1 MRRVGLTVLEITVV
15 LAIAGLL
22 ATFALPRLAGLRN
35 ASAVRSAASEV
46 AAAFTL
52 ARQSAIMGRL
62 TVAVVLDTAAGEVTV
77 RSGSRVVSRR
87 QLRAI
92 YSVILSA
99 NRDSAVYDARGLGYG
114 VSNITIR
121 IRRGTFVDT
130 LTMSRL
136 GRLAW

>member
-1 MRRVGLTVLEITVV
+1 MRRFGLTVLEITVV
-15 LAIAGLL
+15 LAISGVL
-22 ATFALPRLAGLRN
+22 AALALPRLVGFRN

-52 ARQSAIMGRL
+52 ARQSAIMGRS
-62 TVAVVLDTAAGEVTV
+62 TVAVVFDTAAGVITV

-92 YSVILSA
+92 YSVLVSA

-114 VSNITIR
+114 VSNITIG
-121 IRRGTFVDT
+121 IRRGSFVDT

-136 GRLAW
+136 GRLTW

>member
-1 MRRVGLTVLEITVV
+1 METDATTWSPWVVETWAKLVEAGSSLDARCQLTVV
-15 LAIAGLL
+15 LNDVEIDLL
-22 ATFALPRLAGLRN
+22 P
-35 ASAVRSAASEV
+35 VP
-46 AAAFTL
+46 
-52 ARQSAIMGRL
+52 
-62 TVAVVLDTAAGEVTV
+62 TVAVVLDTTVGEVTV
-77 RSGSRVVSRR
+77 RSGTRVVSRR

-136 GRLAW
+136 GRLTW

>member
-35 ASAVRSAASEV
+35 ASAVRSAASEI

-52 ARQSAIMGRL
+52 ARQSAIMGRS

-121 IRRGTFVDT
+121 IQRGTFVDT

>member
-1 MRRVGLTVLEITVV
+1 MRRFGLTVLELTVV
-15 LAIAGLL
+15 LAITGLL
-22 ATFALPRLAGLRN
+22 AAVALPRVVAFRN
-35 ASAVRSAASEV
+35 ASAVRAAASEV

-52 ARQSAIMGRL
+52 ARQSAITGRS
-62 TVAVVLDTAAGEVTV
+62 TVAVVIDTAAGELSV
-77 RSGSRVVSRR
+77 RSGHRVVSRR

-92 YSVILSA
+92 YSVLVSA

-121 IRRGTFVDT
+121 IRRGSFVVT

-136 GRLAW
+136 GRLTW